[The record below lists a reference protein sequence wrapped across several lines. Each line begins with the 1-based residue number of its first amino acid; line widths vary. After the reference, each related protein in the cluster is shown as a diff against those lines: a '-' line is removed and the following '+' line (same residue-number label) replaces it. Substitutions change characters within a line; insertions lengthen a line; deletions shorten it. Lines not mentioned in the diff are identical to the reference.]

1 MDTTLAMRQLR
12 ELKKLVSK
20 HEEKPRLAAEGWNK
34 DWQTLIAI
42 MLSAQTRDTK
52 TIEVCNKLFK
62 KYTAPEKLG
71 NEKLSEI
78 ENQIRSIN
86 YYKTKARHIK
96 ETAQIL
102 SKIEMPESIEELM
115 KLPGV
120 GRKTANVF
128 LVESKNAPAIGVDTH
143 VSRIAIKLGW
153 TNKKFEDKLGIER
166 DLQKLFSKRDW
177 SSINYILVTFG
188 QTYGR
193 SRKVED
199 EILEKF
205 VKNITYHKQL

>member
-1 MDTTLAMRQLR
+1 MNSEIAIKQLK
-12 ELKKLVSK
+12 ELKKLIFIHS
-20 HEEKPRLAAEGWNK
+20 EKPRLAAEGWDEEWK
-34 DWQTLIAI
+34 TLIAI

-52 TIEVCNKLFK
+52 TIEISNKLFK
-62 KYTAPEKLG
+62 KYPSLEKLG
-71 NEKLSEI
+71 KASLPSI

-86 YYKTKARHIK
+86 YYKTKAKHLK

-102 SKIEMPESIEELM
+102 SKIKMPETVEELI

-128 LVESKNAPAIGVDTH
+128 LVEARNAPAIGVDTH

-153 TNKKFEDKLGIER
+153 SNKKFNDKEGIEK
-166 DLQKLFSKRDW
+166 DLENLFPKRYW
-177 SSINYILVTFG
+177 NSINYILVTFG

-193 SRKVED
+193 SRKQED
-199 EILEKF
+199 EIFERIKRLK
-205 VKNITYHKQL
+205 